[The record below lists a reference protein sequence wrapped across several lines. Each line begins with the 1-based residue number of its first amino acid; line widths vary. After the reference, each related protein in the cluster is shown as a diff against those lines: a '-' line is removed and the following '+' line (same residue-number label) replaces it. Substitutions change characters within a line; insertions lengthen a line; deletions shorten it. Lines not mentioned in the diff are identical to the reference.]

1 MRSDRIV
8 MRRTVRVRS
17 RRLAALV
24 ATAAAG
30 YVLVV
35 RGVVTLDL
43 GLGRRVRPLGPIR
56 LEVAASPETLFD
68 VIAGP
73 YLAKTPR
80 AMRSK
85 LQLGQLWGQ
94 LVARTW
100 ERAVQRSLDVAHA
113 EPQRR
118 AGQPSRTSGW

>member
-30 YVLVV
+30 YMLVV